1 MLEDLKEKVC
11 SANLD
16 LVKNGLVLYTWG
28 NVSEIDRESGYVVIK
43 PSGVKYNVMKPED
56 MVVVDLDG
64 NIIDGKLKPSSD
76 TPTHLEIYKAHKDV
90 GGIAHTHSIFATAF
104 AQAGREIKIYGTTHA
119 DYFYGDIPS
128 TCSLT

>member
-1 MLEDLKEKVC
+1 
-11 SANLD
+11 
-16 LVKNGLVLYTWG
+16 
-28 NVSEIDRESGYVVIK
+28 
-43 PSGVKYNVMKPED
+43 MKPED

-119 DYFYGDIPS
+119 DYFMEIFPA
-128 TCSLT
+128 LVL